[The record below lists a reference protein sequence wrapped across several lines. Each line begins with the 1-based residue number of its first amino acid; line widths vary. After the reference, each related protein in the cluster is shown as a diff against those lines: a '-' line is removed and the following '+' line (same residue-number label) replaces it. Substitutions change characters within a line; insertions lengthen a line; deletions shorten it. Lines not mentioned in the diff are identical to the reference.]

1 MADRAEE
8 RDLGSIAQ
16 VKADPHIAGQYRLN
30 GTIIAGAS
38 SKEDALRLY
47 EESLSMVGEE

>member
-1 MADRAEE
+1 MADKAEE
-8 RDLGSIAQ
+8 RDLGPIAQ

-30 GTIIAGAS
+30 GTIIAGG